1 MSSSY
6 TAETEYSNHEYKRNM
21 LFTHNQL
28 AKKSIQMLRRIYQ
41 GDGVA
46 KYSIGVDDDGS
57 INPLSEED
65 FTQSV
70 SNLKIMADIVNGM
83 VFNEAVKTVST
94 EGEADKYYGDFN
106 VQIVPGRIGYVD
118 IRIAVAG
125 NPDSG
130 KSSTVG
136 SLITGK
142 MDNGSGSARS
152 SVLNHQHEIANKG
165 RTSSISYKMIGFNEK
180 AEYING
186 NYRSYDPKNI
196 TRDAIKII
204 TFIDLCGQRNY
215 ISTTTSAMT
224 STLPDYGMLAVNS
237 NSGISLADTTRDHV
251 ELFHAYSIPFFAIM
265 TVIDLTTPERF
276 KETLTVLKRDILK
289 VYGYSAFP
297 IRNIQD
303 VDSALSATMEK
314 FVPIFQ
320 ISNVTGRG
328 QDLLK
333 YFLSKLNQREQT
345 EKFCLDQGIEVE
357 HLGKYTCMPI
367 SHIYR
372 VNGVG
377 IVLSGIIHSGRVHI
391 NDTLY
396 LGPDGNGEY
405 HKLKVKSIQMNF
417 ESLKEGRVN
426 DHIALSFKGKF
437 PEEITPQKGMVL
449 IGENIPKVA
458 SNKCIIQV
466 KINLGTNARLN
477 VGACPS
483 GFIGSRRVC
492 FKIKQITNHLTDFP
506 ESDIL
511 HQGDQ
516 ANLECNLT
524 RYVFAMHGTRI
535 IFHEGE
541 MRADGKVINMIAK

>member
-1 MSSSY
+1 MSCSY
-6 TAETEYSNHEYKRNM
+6 NPEREDSNHEYKRNM
-21 LFTHNQL
+21 LFTHRQL
-28 AKKSIQMLRRIYQ
+28 AEKSIQMLRRIYQ

-46 KYSIGVDDDGS
+46 KYSIGIDDDGS
-57 INPLSEED
+57 INPLTEDD

-70 SNLKIMADIVNGM
+70 ANLKIMANAVNAM
-83 VFNEAVKTVST
+83 VFNETVQTISI
-94 EGEADKYYGDFN
+94 EGEEDKYYGDFN

-118 IRIAVAG
+118 VRIALAG
-125 NPDSG
+125 NADAG
-130 KSSTVG
+130 KSTTIGV
-136 SLITGK
+136 LITGK
-142 MDNGSGSARS
+142 YDDSSGSARS
-152 SVLNHQHEIANKG
+152 VVLNHQHELTNKG
-165 RTSSISYKMIGFNEK
+165 RTSSISYKMVGFDEK
-180 AEYING
+180 GEYING
-186 NYRSYDPKNI
+186 NYRKYDPKNI
-196 TRDAIKII
+196 TSDAVKII

-215 ISTTTSAMT
+215 ISTTTAAMT

-237 NSGISLADTTRDHV
+237 NSGISLSDTTKDHV
-251 ELFHAYSIPFFAIM
+251 ELFHAYSIPFFVVM

-297 IRNIQD
+297 IRNIND
-303 VDSALSATMEK
+303 VDSALIAGMEK

-328 QDLLK
+328 HDLLK
-333 YFLSKLNQREQT
+333 YFLSKLNSREQT
-345 EKFCLDQGIEVE
+345 EKFCLDTGIEVE
-357 HLGKYTCMPI
+357 QLGKYTCIPI

-377 IVLSGIIHSGRVHI
+377 IVLSGIVHSGRVHI
-391 NDTLY
+391 NDVLY

-405 HKLKVKSIQMNF
+405 HKVRVKSIQMNF

-426 DHIALSFKGKF
+426 DHIAISFKGKF

-449 IGENIPKVA
+449 IGENIPKVS
-458 SNKCIIQV
+458 SNTCMIQV
-466 KINLGTNARLN
+466 KINLGSNARLN

-492 FKIKQITNHLTDFP
+492 FKIKEIHEHITKFP
-506 ESDIL
+506 EGNIL
-511 HQGDQ
+511 HQGDEAKLLCQ
-516 ANLECNLT
+516 LT
-524 RYVFAMHGTRI
+524 RYVFAVPGTRV

-541 MRADGKVINMIAK
+541 MRGDGKVVNMISK